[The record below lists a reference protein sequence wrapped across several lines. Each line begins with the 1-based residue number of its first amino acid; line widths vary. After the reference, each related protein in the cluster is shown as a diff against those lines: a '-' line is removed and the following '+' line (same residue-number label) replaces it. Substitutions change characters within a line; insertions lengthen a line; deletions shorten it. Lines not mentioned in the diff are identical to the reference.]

1 MSDLI
6 DRQEAIEHC
15 KKRLY
20 ESAYNNTMVVCD
32 VSYIM
37 QDIADN
43 RIDVWLK
50 ELPSAQPE
58 PCKETAM
65 RLIDADALRASM
77 YHEAFEKDTDFQ
89 KWDSGCWIRYKLFE
103 DVLDNAPT
111 IKTISLKEAIEE
123 YYKRQCDAI
132 AKAVF
137 SIRSYDKQVSEG
149 ENK

>member
-58 PCKETAM
+58 VKPIEYRDCANPPMVNITATWISGRM
-65 RLIDADALRASM
+65 KNENGRLNQQTS
-77 YHEAFEKDTDFQ
+77 
-89 KWDSGCWIRYKLFE
+89 
-103 DVLDNAPT
+103 
-111 IKTISLKEAIEE
+111 
-123 YYKRQCDAI
+123 CD
-132 AKAVF
+132 
-137 SIRSYDKQVSEG
+137 
-149 ENK
+149 